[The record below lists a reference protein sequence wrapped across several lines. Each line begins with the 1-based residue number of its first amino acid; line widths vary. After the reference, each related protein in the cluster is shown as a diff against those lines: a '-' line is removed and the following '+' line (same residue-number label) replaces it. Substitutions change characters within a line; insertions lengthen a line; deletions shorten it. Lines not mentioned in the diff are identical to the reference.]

1 MIRAVFGCSGGDNGS
16 GGVKGG
22 RSGGSYRSSRNCDSR
37 GSYSGSG
44 DSSGVNLDRLSITG
58 HAGYAHSG
66 QDIVCAAVS
75 SAVQLTANLLTEN
88 FGLPAEIA
96 AEDNLIFIG
105 RGRTGERDLDT
116 FYRVMEGLRTH
127 LQLIAENYPGTIK
140 ITYTEV

>member
-1 MIRAVFGCSGGDNGS
+1 MIRAVFGCSGGGGGDNG
-16 GGVKGG
+16 
-22 RSGGSYRSSRNCDSR
+22 
-37 GSYSGSG
+37 
-44 DSSGVNLDRLSITG
+44 SSGVNLDRLSITG

-105 RGRTGERDLDT
+105 RGRTGEKDLDT